1 MAQVCKPFTVARIGY
16 FDTAEI
22 EAVKAWLAEA

>member
-1 MAQVCKPFTVARIGY
+1 MAQVCKPFNVARIGY
-16 FDTAEI
+16 FDTAAS